1 MHPILPSGWML
12 LLATSQLI
20 GQPSS
25 SDLNTAKQVMEI
37 AGKHEWKAMQNLAQS
52 ANDPMKRLFAGY
64 LLFRLDP
71 KKYGSTFTKS
81 FPETRSGISNFII
94 LNQSIP
100 YSKEWQTGEY
110 RHPKAKWG
118 IGFNSIFSAY
128 RERVVAGDPEA
139 LRRFLMLKGLGD
151 GAQGQAISSGIA
163 ELFYD
168 PGYVLDHWDLLEP
181 HQAFLRSV
189 KNWVSETQF
198 LAIRKGFQERLNP
211 SDPRLPLILSLLDNP
226 E

>member
-1 MHPILPSGWML
+1 MYPRFPCVWML
-12 LLATSQLI
+12 LLATGQLI

-25 SDLNTAKQVMEI
+25 SDLNTAKHVLEI
-37 AGKHEWKAMQNLAQS
+37 AAKHEWKAMQNLAQS

-64 LLFRLDP
+64 LLFRSDP
-71 KKYGSTFTKS
+71 KKYGPTFTKS
-81 FPETRSGISNFII
+81 FPDTRSGISTFIG

-100 YSKEWQTGEY
+100 YSKEWQAGEY
-110 RHPKAKWG
+110 RHPKVKWG
-118 IGFNSIFSAY
+118 IGFDSIFWAY
-128 RERVVAGDPEA
+128 QERVVAGDPEA

-151 GAQGQAISSGIA
+151 GAYGEAISSGIA

-168 PGYVLDHWDLLEP
+168 PGYVLAHWDLLEP
-181 HQAFLRSV
+181 HQAYLRSV
-189 KNWVSETQF
+189 KNWVSATQF
-198 LAIRKGFQERLNP
+198 LAIRNGFEERLNP